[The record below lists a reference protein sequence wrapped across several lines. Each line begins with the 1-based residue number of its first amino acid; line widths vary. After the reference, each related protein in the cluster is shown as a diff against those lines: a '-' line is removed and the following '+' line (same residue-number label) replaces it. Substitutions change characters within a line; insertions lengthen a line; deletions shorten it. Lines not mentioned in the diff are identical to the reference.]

1 MKRYISIVVVCK
13 NILTKNTGKTQA
25 KKKDVPFYQGVIKS
39 LEFYAQ
45 TILPITLDRFAA
57 LLGTSAVAVEI
68 EDNMFPC

>member
-1 MKRYISIVVVCK
+1 MLLWRAVIAAQKLEI
-13 NILTKNTGKTQA
+13 T
-25 KKKDVPFYQGVIKS
+25 KKKDIPFYQGVIKS

-45 TILPITLDRFAA
+45 TVLPITLGGFAA